1 MNSKDSIDDK
11 KADELVGMIDALMSQ
26 GGGRVKVTADDSVSG
41 IRVNTFVSSDCADG
55 EKGACCQPTE
65 LTGESSDEFGKG

>member
-41 IRVNTFVSSDCADG
+41 IKVNTFVSSDCADG
-55 EKGACCQPTE
+55 EKSACCQPTE
-65 LTGESSDEFGKG
+65 TAIDETEDE

>member
-41 IRVNTFVSSDCADG
+41 ITVNTFV
-55 EKGACCQPTE
+55 
-65 LTGESSDEFGKG
+65 